1 MTPKRWTKN
10 LSDIRDRVS
19 LGGPQKGL
27 AEAGMPLSKPY
38 GTDVLVPHCRLQSS
52 ASKPLLHFHS
62 NIACSLLSIISHF
75 RLLNI
80 LAGEGCN
87 PCRGR
92 Q

>member
-1 MTPKRWTKN
+1 MSFKLEAYVLWIYGLSEVTPKRWTKN

-62 NIACSLLSIISHF
+62 NTAFSL
-75 RLLNI
+75 
-80 LAGEGCN
+80 
-87 PCRGR
+87 
-92 Q
+92 